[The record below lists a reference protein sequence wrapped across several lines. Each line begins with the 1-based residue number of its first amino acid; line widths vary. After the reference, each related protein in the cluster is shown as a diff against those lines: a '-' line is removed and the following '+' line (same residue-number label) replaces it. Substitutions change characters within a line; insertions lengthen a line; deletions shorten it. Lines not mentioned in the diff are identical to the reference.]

1 MNSFATVLSTGA
13 LAPDYM
19 IASSK
24 SMPVIVRGRG
34 AEVEDEHGKIYLDL
48 DGGPGVAGVGHCH
61 PLVVAAVQAQA
72 ATLMQSP
79 GRFHNYLAFELA
91 RRIALLADSD
101 LKKVFFCNS
110 GAEANDGAT
119 KLALKHAVA
128 NGKRG
133 FGVIALE
140 YGFHGRLSLPLSL
153 TGLPS
158 YKKGLGPYASF
169 PDVVRVAAPYAYR
182 CSFGSRS
189 AAECGDRAADAL
201 RNAIRSRP
209 SGTIAMMIAE
219 PIPGVSGVLVPPD
232 NYWRQ
237 VDQICSEENI
247 LLVMD
252 EVFTGFGRTG
262 QYFAHRHWG
271 ISPAIMT
278 FAKAI
283 GAGLP
288 LGGFIATERVGAA
301 FDAWDHNTTFGS
313 NSLVGLAA
321 ATAVL
326 DVLEREKL
334 TQRAAVS
341 GERLLEGFRRLQDE
355 HACLGDVRGK
365 GLMIGLEMV
374 KDRAS
379 KTPAPELTR
388 QLQGQ
393 LFESGLIVGGRGAF
407 GNVLRLSPPLT
418 LTDDQIEQTLFAF
431 ERVFAAGLQ

>member
-1 MNSFATVLSTGA
+1 
-13 LAPDYM
+13 
-19 IASSK
+19 
-24 SMPVIVRGRG
+24 
-34 AEVEDEHGKIYLDL
+34 
-48 DGGPGVAGVGHCH
+48 
-61 PLVVAAVQAQA
+61 
-72 ATLMQSP
+72 
-79 GRFHNYLAFELA
+79 
-91 RRIALLADSD
+91 
-101 LKKVFFCNS
+101 
-110 GAEANDGAT
+110 
-119 KLALKHAVA
+119 
-128 NGKRG
+128 
-133 FGVIALE
+133 
-140 YGFHGRLSLPLSL
+140 
-153 TGLPS
+153 
-158 YKKGLGPYASF
+158 
-169 PDVVRVAAPYAYR
+169 
-182 CSFGSRS
+182 
-189 AAECGDRAADAL
+189 
-201 RNAIRSRP
+201 
-209 SGTIAMMIAE
+209 
-219 PIPGVSGVLVPPD
+219 
-232 NYWRQ
+232 
-237 VDQICSEENI
+237 
-247 LLVMD
+247 
-252 EVFTGFGRTG
+252 
-262 QYFAHRHWG
+262 
-271 ISPAIMT
+271 MT